1 MFHLFPKR
9 RQDWLRVLVFPFQ
22 AYVIIAF
29 FVERYFASIWP
40 GHTRWTMTDLK
51 LFMVSGNV
59 VCFFVFLVAG
69 VRQSFLRQWTVA
81 CLHFGFAVLSVLLC
95 LPMLNFVQA

>member
-1 MFHLFPKR
+1 M
-9 RQDWLRVLVFPFQ
+9 LVFPFQ

-51 LFMVSGNV
+51 LFMAAGYV
-59 VCFFVFLVAG
+59 VCFLFFLVVG
-69 VRQSFLRQWTVA
+69 VRKLFLRQWTIA
-81 CLHFGFAVLSVLLC
+81 CLHFGFAVLSVFLC